1 MGIFFCGVSTSSRH
15 LRYYEILENKEIPH
29 NIDAIDRFITRD
41 GVSIM
46 SIKMPNKK
54 FPQISVSQGTYVSLQ
69 NVKFELKA
77 RSMNETIEALVK
89 EHMNRMEVSA

>member
-1 MGIFFCGVSTSSRH
+1 MSTSSRH
-15 LRYYEILENKEIPH
+15 LRYYENIENKEIPH
-29 NIDAIDRFITRD
+29 TIDTIDRFISRD

-69 NVKFELKA
+69 NVKFQLKA
-77 RSMNETIEALVK
+77 RSMNETIETLVR
-89 EHMNRMEVSA
+89 EHLNRMEVSA